1 MAPPLICH
9 IIYRLDY
16 GGLENGLVNLINHLP
31 AERYRHAVISL
42 TYATEFRQRIRRADV
57 EVIEIGKKDGKDP
70 GAYARVWRALRALR
84 PAIVHTRN
92 LPALDMLAVAKAAGV
107 RRLVHGEHGL
117 DVVELDGANRK
128 YNALRRLSRL
138 VVDRYVTVSQE
149 LAGWLKRDIGV
160 PESRV
165 TPIYNGVD
173 TARFHPPSS
182 RGDVLPDGFAPPGSF
197 VVGTIGRLEQV
208 KDQPTLAAAFCR
220 LIAERPDLRDRLRL
234 AIVGDGSLR
243 AELERLLA
251 EHGASHLAWLPGYR
265 SDAAELM
272 RSFDAFV
279 LPSQREGISN
289 TILEAMATARP
300 VVATAVGGS
309 PEIVVDGITGFL
321 VPRADP
327 AAMAARLRAY
337 LEQPGLAAAHGQAGL
352 ARVQES
358 FSLAAMMAAYGRVY
372 DALLQAGRN

>member
-57 EVIEIGKKDGKDP
+57 TVIEIGKKDGKDP
-70 GAYARVWRALRALR
+70 GAYGRVWRALRELR

-160 PESRV
+160 PEGRV

-173 TARFHPPSS
+173 TARFYPPQSHG
-182 RGDVLPDGFAPPGSF
+182 RVLPEGFAPPGSF

-208 KDQPTLAAAFCR
+208 KDQPTLVAAFCR
-220 LIAERPDLRDRLRL
+220 LLAERPDLRDRLRL
-234 AIVGDGSLR
+234 AVVGDGGLR
-243 AELERLLA
+243 GEIERMLA
-251 EHGASHLAWLPGYR
+251 AQGASELVWLPGYR

-300 VVATAVGGS
+300 VIATAVGGS
-309 PEIVVDGITGFL
+309 PEIVVDGVTGFL
-321 VPRADP
+321 VPRGDAG
-327 AAMAARLRAY
+327 AMAARLQDY
-337 LEQPGLAAAHGQAGL
+337 VDQPGLAAAHGQAGL

-372 DALLQAGRN
+372 DALLPAGRN

>member
-31 AERYRHAVISL
+31 VDKYRHAIISL
-42 TYATEFRQRIRRADV
+42 TCATEFRQRIRRPDV
-57 EVIEIGKKDGKDP
+57 RVIEIHKRAGKDP
-70 GAYARVWRALRALR
+70 GAYGRVWRALRELR

-92 LPALDMLAVAKAAGV
+92 LPALDMLAVAKLAGV

-117 DVVELDGANRK
+117 DVVELDGRNRK
-128 YNALRRLSRL
+128 YNLLRRLSGL
-138 VVDRYVTVSQE
+138 VVDRYVTVSRE
-149 LAGWLKRDIGV
+149 LANWLVRDIGL
-160 PESRV
+160 PADRV
-165 TPIYNGVD
+165 IPVYNGVD
-173 TARFHPPSS
+173 TARFHPGSS
-182 RGDVLPDGFAPPGSF
+182 ERAVLPDGFAPPGSF
-197 VVGTIGRLEQV
+197 VIGTIGRLEAV
-208 KDQPTLAAAFCR
+208 KDQTTLVDAFCR
-220 LIAERPDLRDRLRL
+220 LIGERPVLRGRVRL
-234 AIVGDGSLR
+234 AVIGDGSLR
-243 AELERLLA
+243 GALERTLA
-251 EHGASHLAWLPGYR
+251 EHDAAGLAWLPGYR
-265 SDAAELM
+265 ADAPELM

-309 PEIVVDGITGFL
+309 PEIVVDGVTGFL

-327 AAMAARLRAY
+327 AAMAARLLAY
-337 LEQPGLAAAHGQAGL
+337 LDQPGLASAHGQAGL
-352 ARVQES
+352 ARVQER

-372 DALLQAGRN
+372 DALLPEGRN

>member
-1 MAPPLICH
+1 MAAPLICH

-42 TYATEFRQRIRRADV
+42 TYATEFRRRIHRADV
-57 EVIEIGKKDGKDP
+57 PVVEIGKKDGKDP
-70 GAYARVWRALRALR
+70 GAYARVWRALRELR

-160 PESRV
+160 PEGRI

-173 TARFHPPSS
+173 TTRFHPPQS
-182 RGDVLPDGFAPPGSF
+182 RSGVLPDGFAPPGSF

-220 LIAERPDLRDRLRL
+220 LLAERPDLRGRLRL

-243 AELERLLA
+243 AGLERLLA
-251 EHGASHLAWLPGYR
+251 EHGASDLAWLPGYR

-309 PEIVVDGITGFL
+309 PEIVVDGVTGFL

-327 AAMAARLRAY
+327 AAMAARLLAY
-337 LEQPGLAAAHGQAGL
+337 LDQPGLASAHGQAGL
-352 ARVQES
+352 ARVQER

-372 DALLQAGRN
+372 DALLPEGRN